1 MTSLPLPDI
10 VHDVVVVG
18 GGVVG
23 CAVLRELARY
33 ELTLLLL
40 EKESDL
46 AEGVTKAN
54 SGVIH
59 AGFNVPPG
67 TLKAK
72 TNVEGLGRI
81 YRLAGELGVPHR
93 KTGKLV
99 LAVDDAGRPGPR
111 GAQGPGR
118 PQRRARSHPRR
129 RRRNPVAGASRPRPV
144 GAFLPLDGDHFSL

>member
-1 MTSLPLPDI
+1 MSESESG
-10 VHDVVVVG
+10 VHDVVVIG

-33 ELTLLLL
+33 DLRLLLL

-59 AGFNVPPG
+59 AGFNVASG

-72 TNVEGLGRI
+72 PNVDGLGRI
-81 YRLAGELGVPHR
+81 YRLAAELGVPHR
-93 KTGKLV
+93 RTGKLV
-99 LAVDDAGRPGPR
+99 LALDDSGRPALEALKAR
-111 GAQGPGR
+111 GR
-118 PQRRARSHPRR
+118 PQRRSRPRPRR
-129 RRRNPVAGASRPRPV
+129 RRRNPVARASRPRPV
-144 GAFLPLDGDHFSL
+144 GAFLALDGDHLPL